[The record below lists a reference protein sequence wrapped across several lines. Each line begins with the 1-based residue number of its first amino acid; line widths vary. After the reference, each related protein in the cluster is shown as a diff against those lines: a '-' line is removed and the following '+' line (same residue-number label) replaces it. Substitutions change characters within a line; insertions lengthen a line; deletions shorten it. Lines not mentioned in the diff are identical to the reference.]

1 MKLLC
6 LPQVSLR
13 RATVALLAVGAGAA
27 AHTSWADG
35 LTDIAQR
42 GVVRVGY
49 VERIPFSYAPYKGAV
64 DGYSVEICQ
73 KIIDALREETRQP
86 ALAVEFV
93 ELAPNALQTS
103 LSTGRIDM
111 ECSATTTSE
120 ANRLGLAYAVPVYF
134 ASSQL
139 LVPAASPVKRLSD
152 LTGKTIAVVAGGPHE
167 GLLQGQ
173 NGKYKIKPVATMAA
187 AFASARAGQV
197 DAILGHD
204 VALQVQL
211 KLDPTAAK
219 WQVLEQPIT
228 IDTMSI
234 VMRANEPRLKKV
246 ADAQIRRLMAEGEI
260 LDLHKKWFMS
270 PLLSLTTP
278 LNLRMSTL
286 MRAHIRS
293 PSEYVPTIKFID

>member
-6 LPQVSLR
+6 LQRVSLR
-13 RATVALLAVGAGAA
+13 RVAMSLLAAVAGV
-27 AHTSWADG
+27 TGCPSWADG

-42 GVVRVGY
+42 GVVRLGY

-64 DGYSVEICQ
+64 DGYSIEICQ
-73 KIIDALREETRQP
+73 KIVEALREETHQP
-86 ALAVEFV
+86 GLAVEFV
-93 ELAPNALQTS
+93 ELAPNTLQSS

-120 ANRLGLAYAVPVYF
+120 ANRLGLAVAVPVYF

-139 LVPAASPVKRLSD
+139 LVPAASHIKRLSD

-167 GLLQGQ
+167 ALLQGQ
-173 NGKYKIKPVATMAA
+173 NGKYKIKPVPTMAA
-187 AFASARAGQV
+187 AVDIARAGQV
-197 DAILGHD
+197 EAILGHD

-211 KLDPTAAK
+211 KLDSAGTK

-228 IDTMSI
+228 IDTLGI
-234 VMRANEPRLKKV
+234 VVRANEPRLKKI
-246 ADAQIRRLMAEGEI
+246 ADRLIRRMMAEGEI

-278 LNLRMSTL
+278 LNLRMSNL